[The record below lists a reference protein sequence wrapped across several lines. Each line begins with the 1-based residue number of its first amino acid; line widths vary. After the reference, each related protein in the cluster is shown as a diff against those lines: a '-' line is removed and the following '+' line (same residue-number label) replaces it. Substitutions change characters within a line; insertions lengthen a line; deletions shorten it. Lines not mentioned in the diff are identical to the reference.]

1 MAQFHWDPESYLA
14 LMHEEIPD
22 YDRLQAEAAMAA
34 QIDASTVLELGI
46 GTGETARRV
55 LAANPRALVIGID
68 ASSEM
73 LARARAALPPERV
86 ELLEGR
92 LEDPLPVGP
101 FDAVVSVLAVH
112 HLDGHGK
119 ADLFRRVSSV
129 LTAGGRFV
137 LGDVIVPEDPSEV
150 VTPIDGDYDT
160 PSTIDEQTRWLRDAG
175 LSPHI
180 RWARRDLAVLVAE
193 APMRSAGRAV

>member
-14 LMHEEIPD
+14 LMHDEIPD
-22 YDRLQAEAAMAA
+22 YERLQAEAAAAA

-55 LAANPRALVIGID
+55 LAANPRALVVGID

-73 LARARAALPPERV
+73 LAHARAALPAERV
-86 ELLEGR
+86 KLIEGR

-112 HLDGHGK
+112 HLDRPGK
-119 ADLFRRVSSV
+119 ADLFRHVSSV
-129 LTAGGRFV
+129 LAPG
-137 LGDVIVPEDPSEV
+137 
-150 VTPIDGDYDT
+150 
-160 PSTIDEQTRWLRDAG
+160 
-175 LSPHI
+175 
-180 RWARRDLAVLVAE
+180 VALC
-193 APMRSAGRAV
+193 SAT